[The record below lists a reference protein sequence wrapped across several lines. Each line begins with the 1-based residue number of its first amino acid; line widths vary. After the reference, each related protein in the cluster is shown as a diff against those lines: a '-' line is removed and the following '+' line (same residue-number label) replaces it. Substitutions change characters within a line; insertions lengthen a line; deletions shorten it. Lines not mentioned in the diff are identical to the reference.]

1 MHNKYVGMGLDGQ
14 VVTIIGSTK
23 FKDRFLEAAKNL
35 ELLGCTVTHT
45 HLFSHA
51 DGYELCD
58 TEMERAVKNGHNRI
72 LDADIVLVVGDYY
85 GESTREE
92 IQYAKNRSKP
102 IVYEPVTLAV
112 HDGVFHAD
120 DVLCAALL
128 KLNYQKEGKERSVD
142 IVRTRDDDLLNSA
155 DYVCDVGGVT
165 DFNNRRFDH
174 HEADGDR
181 ETYPNGIKMAA
192 CGKLA
197 SYLYAQD
204 QKYLE
209 YLRTSVLYAVEA
221 QDNGQDISEFGK
233 FANPL
238 SWVSLFN
245 INWDENPATA
255 YHNFLHAVDT
265 AALILKQIEKR
276 YYSNNRATSF
286 LSEYLNRYN
295 NDHILIMD
303 RFVPWKDQ
311 ICNYNKTADCKI
323 YLVIFPNMT
332 RGYNVQVVPESAD
345 TFTSYVSMPTE
356 WRGKKDQELSEAS
369 GIKRGI
375 FSSNFL
381 SIWETE
387 ESAIQA
393 ANKILG

>member
-128 KLNYQKEGKERSVD
+128 KLN
-142 IVRTRDDDLLNSA
+142 
-155 DYVCDVGGVT
+155 
-165 DFNNRRFDH
+165 
-174 HEADGDR
+174 
-181 ETYPNGIKMAA
+181 
-192 CGKLA
+192 
-197 SYLYAQD
+197 
-204 QKYLE
+204 
-209 YLRTSVLYAVEA
+209 
-221 QDNGQDISEFGK
+221 
-233 FANPL
+233 
-238 SWVSLFN
+238 
-245 INWDENPATA
+245 
-255 YHNFLHAVDT
+255 
-265 AALILKQIEKR
+265 
-276 YYSNNRATSF
+276 
-286 LSEYLNRYN
+286 
-295 NDHILIMD
+295 
-303 RFVPWKDQ
+303 
-311 ICNYNKTADCKI
+311 
-323 YLVIFPNMT
+323 
-332 RGYNVQVVPESAD
+332 
-345 TFTSYVSMPTE
+345 
-356 WRGKKDQELSEAS
+356 
-369 GIKRGI
+369 
-375 FSSNFL
+375 
-381 SIWETE
+381 
-387 ESAIQA
+387 
-393 ANKILG
+393 